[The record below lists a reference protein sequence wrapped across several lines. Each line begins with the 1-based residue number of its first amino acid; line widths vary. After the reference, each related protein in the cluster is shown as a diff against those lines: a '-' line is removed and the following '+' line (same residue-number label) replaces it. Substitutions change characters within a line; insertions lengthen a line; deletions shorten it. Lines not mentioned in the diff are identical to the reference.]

1 MCTSFSGQ
9 DFEIQRIEPENWLWR
24 DLKTSKIEKMKDF
37 GGVPCEID
45 ISLLPDISCFIHQK
59 YPIGCLGS
67 ESLEEVGQTKTFKPC
82 MT

>member
-9 DFEIQRIEPENWLWR
+9 DFEIQRIEPENWFWR

-45 ISLLPDISCFIHQK
+45 ISLLPDISCFSSPEISNWMFRIRK
-59 YPIGCLGS
+59 S
-67 ESLEEVGQTKTFKPC
+67 
-82 MT
+82 